1 MENKNERKFNV
12 KIEGEKWQQALD
24 KAFEKANKKA
34 KIDGFRPGKAPKEI
48 FLKRYGVES
57 LYMDAGDLV
66 LEDAYMEML
75 KNNMDAKIVVE
86 PDINVV
92 SLDEN
97 GIEFE
102 FTLTL
107 MPEVKLG
114 KYKDLKVKREKVEVT
129 KEEVDATIE
138 QMRSR
143 YAESVLKEGKIE
155 NGDIAVIDFE
165 GFKDDEAFAGGKGEN
180 YDLEIG
186 SGTFIPGFEEQLIG
200 MEAGEEKEIK
210 VTFPEDYHSEDLKGQ
225 EVIFKV
231 KVNEVKT
238 IEIPELGKEFF
249 EDLGFEGVND
259 EESLR
264 KEISATIEARKNAD
278 SDNKYIDELLEAA
291 AKNVEVDI
299 PHVMIHNEIHRMV
312 HNYEDHLKMQGLSLD
327 QFLKFTNS
335 TMADL
340 EEKMHEE
347 AERTVLYRLMLE
359 EIIKAENIE
368 ISDEK
373 ANEEIDALAKA
384 HNIDREEILKSFDG
398 IEGFKYNLS
407 MKAAID
413 VLKGE

>member
-1 MENKNERKFNV
+1 
-12 KIEGEKWQQALD
+12 
-24 KAFEKANKKA
+24 
-34 KIDGFRPGKAPKEI
+34 
-48 FLKRYGVES
+48 
-57 LYMDAGDLV
+57 
-66 LEDAYMEML
+66 
-75 KNNMDAKIVVE
+75 
-86 PDINVV
+86 
-92 SLDEN
+92 
-97 GIEFE
+97 
-102 FTLTL
+102 
-107 MPEVKLG
+107 
-114 KYKDLKVKREKVEVT
+114 
-129 KEEVDATIE
+129 
-138 QMRSR
+138 
-143 YAESVLKEGKIE
+143 
-155 NGDIAVIDFE
+155 
-165 GFKDDEAFAGGKGEN
+165 
-180 YDLEIG
+180 
-186 SGTFIPGFEEQLIG
+186 

-225 EVIFKV
+225 EVTFKV

-407 MKAAID
+407 MKSAID